1 MITSLRRYGSYPE
14 RGESH
19 GTSAATGRAAEGRA
33 AEEQGADELP
43 GYHSD
48 VRPPA
53 FPPDASA
60 PTPSTFD
67 RRHPS
72 FSDSFPRPSS
82 APAPRGSTA
91 RRYRPLRDADGDSST
106 PDAAEL
112 LSLLEAALDEAEE
125 LRGKVASEAHA
136 RQAAE
141 ADLAAAEYALVEA
154 QSSRLKNEAEAQA
167 TRAKVE
173 EEAAKVPA
181 LQAEVRRL
189 VIQRDEFRGERD
201 MARAQLAT
209 SRGLLAAAH
218 ARSRSSS
225 ATPPHTAS
233 FPTNASQATA
243 LADLQAR
250 YVRLRDERDVAIRER
265 DIKQSQLDKLR
276 GEETKLAIQAVRD
289 SEERERWEREMAR
302 LRREVEVER
311 EGKERAQALLTV
323 RRGGSRAES
332 GASSPASAAE
342 TTAAS
347 PGGSDRVSLEQQIAT
362 LTASLAAVQLS
373 HSALESRLV
382 ELEPAKTELEECL
395 RVLDELVLEHEGMR
409 KAKESLAA
417 RVRELEGGG
426 GGHRTEAGW

>member
-311 EGKERAQALLTV
+311 EGKERAQALLT
-323 RRGGSRAES
+323 R
-332 GASSPASAAE
+332 P
-342 TTAAS
+342 
-347 PGGSDRVSLEQQIAT
+347 PQQARIAT